1 MGFRSWRHGVAIA
14 VLSAFTSYAL
24 MAAAAENLDNP
35 TILADKPL
43 NGASS
48 VEGRVTPRVGFPAH
62 VYTAGKDGIV
72 KIEIDTKNLND
83 RDNGG
88 AAWRP
93 YMRVLSQSNAERN
106 GEAWSTNGF
115 RNTNTSPPSAH
126 GEIVFRVKKGEKFTV
141 IATLGQHIESSQ
153 RTTVDY
159 KVTVKE

>member
-14 VLSAFTSYAL
+14 VLSIGTSYAL

-35 TILADKPL
+35 TVLADKPL

-48 VEGRVTPRVGFPAH
+48 VSGRITPRVGFPAH

-72 KIEIDTKNLND
+72 KVVIETKNLDD

-88 AAWRP
+88 SAWRP

-115 RNTNTSPPSAH
+115 RHQTSPPSAS

-141 IATLGQHIESSQ
+141 VATLGQHLESSQ
-153 RTTVDY
+153 RATVDY

>member
-1 MGFRSWRHGVAIA
+1 MGRWSWRHGVAIA
-14 VLSAFTSYAL
+14 VVSVGTSYAL

-48 VEGRVTPRVGFPAH
+48 VQGRITPRVGFPAH

-72 KIEIDTKNLND
+72 KVVIETKNLTAS
-83 RDNGG
+83 DNGG
-88 AAWRP
+88 SAWRP

-115 RNTNTSPPSAH
+115 RNDQTSPPSAR
-126 GEIVFRVKKGEKFTV
+126 GEVVFRVKKGEKFTV